1 MNYLAHL
8 CLAPPGDDA
17 LLGSLMGDFVKG
29 PLPGSY
35 PPGIA
40 HAMVLHR
47 RIDAF
52 TDAHPRVRLSRE
64 RVSGPRRRFAG
75 IMVDLFYDH
84 FLARHWHRYRD
95 EPLDAFTHRVYGLLA
110 EREHTLP
117 PRLREV
123 AARMRETDWLGSYR
137 EIGSIHIALDRMSL
151 RLRREN
157 RLRGA
162 AEELEAKYDEFDA
175 DFRIF
180 FPDVTQFARLHRHPS
195 PAAEAATA
203 GALHEP
209 G

>member
-8 CLAPPGDDA
+8 RLAPPGDDA
-17 LLGSLMGDFVKG
+17 LIGSLMGDFVKG
-29 PLPGSY
+29 PLPGGY
-35 PPGIA
+35 PPCIA

-84 FLARHWHRYRD
+84 FLARHWHQYSD
-95 EPLDAFTHRVYGLLA
+95 ERLDAFTRRVYALLA
-110 EREHTLP
+110 QREPTLP

-137 EIGSIHIALDRMSL
+137 EIGAIHLALDRISL

-162 AEELEAKYDEFDA
+162 AEELQAKYDEFEA
-175 DFRIF
+175 DFRSF
-180 FPDVTQFARLHRHPS
+180 FPDLTHFARLHHHLSTAAPG
-195 PAAEAATA
+195 PA
-203 GALHEP
+203 HEP

>member
-29 PLPGSY
+29 PLPGGY

-84 FLARHWHRYRD
+84 FLARHWHRYSH
-95 EPLDAFTHRVYGLLA
+95 EQLDAFTHRVYALLA
-110 EREHTLP
+110 RRERSLP

-123 AARMRETDWLGSYR
+123 AARMRETDWLGAYR
-137 EIGSIHIALDRMSL
+137 EIGNIHIALDRMSL

-157 RLRGA
+157 RLRGS
-162 AEELEAKYDEFDA
+162 AEELEARYDEFDA
-175 DFRIF
+175 DFRAF
-180 FPDVTQFARLHRHPS
+180 FPDLADFARLHHHLPS
-195 PAAEAATA
+195 ATPGAAR
-203 GALHEP
+203 EP

>member
-8 CLAPPGDDA
+8 YLAPPGDDA

-29 PLPGSY
+29 PLPGGY

-40 HAMVLHR
+40 HAMILHR

-52 TDAHPRVRLSRE
+52 TDAHPRVRVSRE

-84 FLARHWHRYRD
+84 FLARHWHRYCEER
-95 EPLDAFTHRVYGLLA
+95 LDAFTRRVYALLA

-137 EIGSIHIALDRMSL
+137 EIGNIHVALDRMSL
-151 RLRREN
+151 RLRRGN

-162 AEELEAKYDEFDA
+162 AEELEGKYDEFEA
-175 DFRIF
+175 DFRTF
-180 FPDVTQFARLHRHPS
+180 FPDLTHFARLHHHLAS
-195 PAAEAATA
+195 PAP
-203 GALHEP
+203 GPSREP

>member
-8 CLAPPGDDA
+8 RLAPPGDDG

-29 PLPGSY
+29 PLPGGY

-52 TDAHPRVRLSRE
+52 TDAHPRVRLSRG
-64 RVSGPRRRFAG
+64 RISPSRRRFAG

-84 FLARHWHRYRD
+84 FLARHWHHYSD
-95 EPLDAFTHRVYGLLA
+95 ERLDAFTRRVYALLA
-110 EREHTLP
+110 EREPALP
-117 PRLREV
+117 LRLRAV
-123 AARMRETDWLGSYR
+123 AARMRQTDWLGSYR
-137 EIGSIHIALDRMSL
+137 EIGNIHVALDRMSL

-157 RLRGA
+157 RLAGS
-162 AEELEAKYDEFDA
+162 AEELEAKYGEFEA
-175 DFRIF
+175 DFRAF
-180 FPDVTQFARLHRHPS
+180 FPELVHFARAHQH
-195 PAAEAATA
+195 PAAAP
-203 GALHEP
+203 GPPREP